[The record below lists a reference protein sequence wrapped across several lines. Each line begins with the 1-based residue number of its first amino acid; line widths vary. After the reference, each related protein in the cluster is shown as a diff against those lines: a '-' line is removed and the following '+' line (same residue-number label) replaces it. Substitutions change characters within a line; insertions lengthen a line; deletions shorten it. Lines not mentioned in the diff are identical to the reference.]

1 MFKVTTFAGKNVG
14 VFGLGRSGIA
24 AALALKAGGANVFA
38 WDDNETSRDN
48 AVGAGVEVCDLRGQ
62 DFEALSALV
71 MSPGIPIYGANKHWC
86 TELADA
92 ADVPIIGDIELFAR
106 EINQLEQA
114 QRPKIIGIT
123 GTNGKSTTTA
133 LIAHILSEAG
143 RDVRIGGNIGI
154 GVLGLE
160 PPRPS
165 ACYVLELSSYQ
176 LDLTK
181 SLKCDVAISLNLSP
195 DHLERHGTMA
205 RYVAAK
211 RNIFA
216 NQTSADNAIIGVDDE
231 WGEAICTRLMAG
243 GSRNIIPI
251 SAGQFV
257 SCGVAAIGNN
267 LWDNQ
272 SGRAKQV
279 ADLKL
284 ARALPG
290 THNGQNT
297 AAAYAATKALGI
309 SVDNI
314 VQGIYSFGGLK
325 HRLQEVAKIGDVSFF
340 NDSKA
345 TNANA
350 AAQALAAF
358 DNIHWIVGG
367 EPKTGGIEPLRPLF
381 GKVKKAYL
389 IGKSAKAFAKTL
401 GEDVAFEI
409 CKTIKNAVQKSFE
422 DAKGSGLPEVI
433 VLSPACA
440 SFDQY
445 SDFEARGDDFIAQ
458 VEVIQKQA

>member
-1 MFKVTTFAGKNVG
+1 MFKVSTFAGKNVG

-24 AALALKAGGANVFA
+24 AALALKAGGANVWA
-38 WDDNETSRDN
+38 WDDNEVTREK
-48 AVGAGVEVCDLRGQ
+48 ALAAGVTLCDLRNQ
-62 DFEALSALV
+62 DFEAISALI

-86 TELADA
+86 AELADA

-106 EINQLEQA
+106 EINQLEPA

-154 GVLGLE
+154 GVLGL
-160 PPRPS
+160 PPPKLG
-165 ACYVLELSSYQ
+165 AYYVLELSSYQ

-205 RYVAAK
+205 RYIAAK

-216 NQTSADNAIIGVDDE
+216 NQTSSDFAIIGVDDE

-257 SCGVAAIGNN
+257 SCGIAAIGNN

-290 THNGQNT
+290 THNGQN
-297 AAAYAATKALGI
+297 AAAAFAATKALGL
-309 SVDNI
+309 SVDAI
-314 VQGIYSFGGLK
+314 IQGIYSFGGLK

-358 DNIHWIVGG
+358 DNVRWIVGG
-367 EPKTGGIEPLRPLF
+367 EPKTDGIEPLRPLF

-401 GEDVAFEI
+401 GDKVPFEI

-422 DAKGSGLPEVI
+422 DAVGSGFPEVI
-433 VLSPACA
+433 ILSPACA

-458 VEVIQKQA
+458 VEAIQKQA